1 MPTVAALRTAAT
13 ARTIIGL
20 TNLPLFSFFQ
30 EHIRI
35 ISVLEL
41 TQPGLREP
49 IDKFFASQSI
59 PNFKSALVGV
69 FTPWQ
74 FTNVQIKVWN
84 LFLFLR
90 ASH

>member
-49 IDKFFASQSI
+49 IDKFFAIYRHQS
-59 PNFKSALVGV
+59 PTLVTLFALLMGA
-69 FTPWQ
+69 FW
-74 FTNVQIKVWN
+74 
-84 LFLFLR
+84 
-90 ASH
+90 